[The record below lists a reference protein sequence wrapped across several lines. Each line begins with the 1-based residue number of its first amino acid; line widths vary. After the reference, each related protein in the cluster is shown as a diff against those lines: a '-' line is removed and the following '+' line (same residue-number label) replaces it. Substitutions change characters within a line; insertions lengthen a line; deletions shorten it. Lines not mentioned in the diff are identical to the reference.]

1 MANTLPLN
9 DTVPKTAYY
18 KKIYNVLIIVCTIMR
33 VKKKSFKNISVE
45 KKTCFDLD

>member
-1 MANTLPLN
+1 
-9 DTVPKTAYY
+9 
-18 KKIYNVLIIVCTIMR
+18 MR